1 MAVTV
6 IGLDTAKHVFQ
17 VHGIDAAGRTVLR
30 KRLKRSQVAE
40 FFSSIPP
47 CLVGLE
53 ATRGAHYWARVIGS
67 FGHNVRLIAPQ
78 FVKAFLRGQKNDPG
92 DAAAICEAVSRPE
105 MRFVAQ
111 KSIEQQDLQAL
122 HRIRS
127 PADRLPDAARQSDSW
142 AAGRVRDYSAAPS
155 QPDPTAVTR
164 LILRRA
170 STAHPIRA

>member
-53 ATRGAHYWARVIGS
+53 ATLTVMGGPFNGA
-67 FGHNVRLIAPQ
+67 RL
-78 FVKAFLRGQKNDPG
+78 VD
-92 DAAAICEAVSRPE
+92 
-105 MRFVAQ
+105 
-111 KSIEQQDLQAL
+111 IEWNGQAL
-122 HRIRS
+122 MMFT
-127 PADRLPDAARQSDSW
+127 DRLRECKHKLVAA
-142 AAGRVRDYSAAPS
+142 
-155 QPDPTAVTR
+155 
-164 LILRRA
+164 
-170 STAHPIRA
+170 